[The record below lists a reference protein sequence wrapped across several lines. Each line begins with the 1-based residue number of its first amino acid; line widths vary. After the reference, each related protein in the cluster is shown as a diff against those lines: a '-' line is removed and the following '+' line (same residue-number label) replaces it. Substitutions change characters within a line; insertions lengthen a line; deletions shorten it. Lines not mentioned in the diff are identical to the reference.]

1 MPRTA
6 TRTRARRNP
15 DPPETLREHFQKQV
29 VLARKDLEARIP
41 HVKFDND
48 ARGGS
53 GLRDLSLNRIP
64 FPTRGTLYLI
74 SAYIGKD
81 ATANTVAGTARAL
94 VRVSDEL
101 RLPILLHEPKNS
113 RLPRFEPLYDE
124 DGAPYG
130 HLHLPKGIPSKV
142 EDSILARVRVEGS
155 VYSLYGAL
163 EELAMYH
170 FLVPEEYRE
179 QIGMLTQQAFEDDD
193 LAADLQA
200 RELASLVSE

>member
-1 MPRTA
+1 MPSHAPAR
-6 TRTRARRNP
+6 RRRNP

-124 DGAPYG
+124 DGALYA

-142 EDSILARVRVEGS
+142 EDNILARVRVEGS
-155 VYSLYGAL
+155 VYSLYDAL
-163 EELAMYH
+163 ETLARYH

-179 QIGMLTQQAFEDDD
+179 QIGRLAQQAFADDD
-193 LAADLQA
+193 LATYLQA
-200 RELASLVSE
+200 RELAALVSE

>member
-1 MPRTA
+1 
-6 TRTRARRNP
+6 
-15 DPPETLREHFQKQV
+15 LREHFQKQV

-41 HVKFDND
+41 HVKFDNELY

-64 FPTRGTLYLI
+64 FPTRGTLCLI

-124 DGAPYG
+124 DGALYA

-163 EELAMYH
+163 ETLARYH
-170 FLVPEEYRE
+170 FLVPEAYRE

-193 LAADLQA
+193 LATYLQA
-200 RELASLVSE
+200 RELAALVSE